1 MRVKRAHMVSRAYLK
16 PWADKGGYVE
26 VIDIQD
32 RRGFTTN
39 ITNATVVS
47 YAYEPDLLNRDLE
60 REFAEVEASGAPALA
75 KLRYG
80 HSLSDEE
87 KSHIVSFLD
96 MHLQRGRYADQ
107 TKARTPA
114 IVLKENGKT
123 EKTELNL
130 ADRLMLSQHMEGP
143 VRLGSLDIE
152 AWKWTIHRTENLAT
166 GDGAVLLWKEQEEG
180 ALTAVT
186 FPLAPD
192 QVLLIGSPTDLR
204 FLAALNARLADNSR
218 KWIVGQRGSLN
229 LEWFKSS
236 ADRHSL

>member
-16 PWADKGGYVE
+16 QWADKGGNVE

-32 RRGFTTN
+32 RRGFTTDVV
-39 ITNATVVS
+39 NATVVS

-60 REFAEVEASGAPALA
+60 REFAEVEARGTPAIA

-80 HSLSDEE
+80 HLLSTEE
-87 KSHIVSFLD
+87 KSDVVNFLD
-96 MHLQRGRYADQ
+96 MHLQRGRFADQ
-107 TKARTPA
+107 TKVRTSA
-114 IVLKENGKT
+114 IVLKTDGKT
-123 EKTELNL
+123 EEAELNL
-130 ADRLMLSQHMEGP
+130 ADCLMLSQYMEGP
-143 VRLGSLDIE
+143 VRLASLEVE
-152 AWKWTIHRTENLAT
+152 AWKWTTHRSENLAT
-166 GDGAVLLWKEQEEG
+166 GDGAVLLWKERKEG

-192 QVLLIGSPTDLR
+192 QVLLIGSPADLR
-204 FLAALNARLADNSR
+204 FLDSLNARLAENSR

-236 ADRHSL
+236 S